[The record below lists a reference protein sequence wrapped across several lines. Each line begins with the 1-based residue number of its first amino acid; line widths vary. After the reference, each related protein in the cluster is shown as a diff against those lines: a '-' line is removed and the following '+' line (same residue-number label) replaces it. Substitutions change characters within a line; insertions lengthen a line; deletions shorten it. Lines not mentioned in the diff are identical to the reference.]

1 MKNKCREAFE
11 RSKTF
16 KYFFSTLMTFDE
28 ELNIYISNNKLRVL
42 DAEKLTAAWWAFE
55 EQYTEINELKA
66 THHGQMIGRDHFLKQ
81 LKSKHAAKIDTALNL
96 IKAWEDQSY
105 RDDAEQ
111 LISVDL
117 VEALRGES

>member
-1 MKNKCREAFE
+1 MKNQCREAFE
-11 RSKTF
+11 RSKAF

-28 ELNIYISNNKLRVL
+28 ALSCYTSNDSLRVA

-55 EQYTEINELKA
+55 EQYAEINKLKA
-66 THHGQMIGRDHFLKQ
+66 THHSQMIGRDHFLKQ

-105 RDDAEQ
+105 RDDVEQ